1 MAVNT
6 KGKRKITVN
15 SKKYLWWV
23 FNEVDQT
30 EFDGNQIKI
39 VAENQVGYFKYGLEQ
54 NLKERCVAISL
65 KNEKLKIHI
74 QCPKFED
81 ANGIIKPS
89 GIERLIKWCLEKPI
103 NKNRIFTH
111 GYNPAIGIIPNEDRI
126 KALEAILNE
135 FEQ

>member
-1 MAVNT
+1 MAINT

-54 NLKERCVAISL
+54 SLEKRYVVISL
-65 KNEKLKIHI
+65 RNEKLKIHI

-81 ANGIIKPS
+81 ENGIIKPS
-89 GIERLIKWCLEKPI
+89 DIERLIKWCLERSTD
-103 NKNRIFTH
+103 KNRILVH
-111 GYNPAIGIIPNEDRI
+111 GYNPAIGIIPDEDRA
-126 KALEAILNE
+126 KTLEAILNE
-135 FEQ
+135 FKQ